1 MPTLLHLLSL
11 SPLYEAV
18 QTSGIFPDSKFF
30 PDCSPKS
37 EPADILEA
45 YEQAKSQPGFDLKT
59 FVTTHFEF
67 PEIPDTSYQ
76 SANKPIREHLDN
88 LWDVLLRGQSKIQ
101 NPKSL
106 SAVAFLPAKSRQAGA
121 KEGIVI
127 SSLLPLPYPY
137 IVPGG
142 RFREVYYW
150 DSYFTMLGLQVS
162 GRSELIQHIVDN
174 FAYQIETF
182 GHIPNGNRSYYLS
195 RSQPPFFALM
205 VSLLAEI
212 KGEATLLHYRR
223 VLEKEYDYWM
233 HGEHVRAALAA
244 GDNRD
249 NPAAKAAGTRTHRR
263 LVQLHDGSLL
273 NRYWDDDPSPR
284 PEAYA
289 EDLHTAQQSSRP
301 AEEIFR
307 HLRAAAESGWD
318 FSSRWLGD
326 EQNLTTI
333 RTCDL
338 LPVDLNCLLYF
349 LEKTLVHA
357 YRQLPD
363 HTPVEVYKERAR
375 LRKAAILKYC
385 WDGKQGFF
393 FDFNFVE
400 NQRSASFTL
409 AAAFTLFFQI
419 ADARQAASVAKVL
432 EEKFLHPGGL
442 ISTLSHSGQQWDAPN
457 GWAPLQWMAYRG
469 LMNYG
474 HSDLAEKIRHN
485 WLALNEKTY
494 ADTGKMMEK
503 YNVENLGS
511 PGGGG
516 EYPNQDGF
524 GWTNG
529 VYLKMQSL

>member
-1 MPTLLHLLSL
+1 MSHYFNVTTL

-18 QTSGIFPDSKFF
+18 QTSGLFPDSKFF

-37 EPADILEA
+37 DPADILEA
-45 YEQAKSQPGFDLKT
+45 YEQAKTQPGFDLKS
-59 FVTTHFEF
+59 FVASHFEF
-67 PEIPDTSYQ
+67 PETPDSSYH
-76 SANKPIREHLDN
+76 SANKPLRKHLEN
-88 LWDVLLRGQSKIQ
+88 LWDVLLRAPNS
-101 NPKSL
+101 SL
-106 SAVAFLPAKSRQAGA
+106 TTHH
-121 KEGIVI
+121 

-162 GRSELIQHIVDN
+162 GRVETIQNMVDN

-212 KGEATLLHYRR
+212 KGEKILLQYRIA
-223 VLEKEYDYWM
+223 LEKEYDFWM
-233 HGEHVRAALAA
+233 DGEPALTDVSTAEIEEIPTLLA
-244 GDNRD
+244 
-249 NPAAKAAGTRTHRR
+249 HRR
-263 LVQLHDGSLL
+263 VVILPDGSIL

-284 PEAYA
+284 PEAYV
-289 EDLHTAQQSSRP
+289 EDLHTAQQSDRA
-301 AEEIFR
+301 AEETYR

-318 FSSRWLGD
+318 FSSRWLKD
-326 EQNLTTI
+326 EHQLASI

-349 LEKTLVHA
+349 LEKTLVHT

-363 HTPVEVYKERAR
+363 HTPVEVFKDRAR
-375 LRKAAILKYC
+375 LRKAAILKHC
-385 WDGKQGFF
+385 WDNGQGFF
-393 FDFNFVE
+393 FDYNHVE
-400 NQRSASFTL
+400 NQGSTALTL
-409 AAAFTLFFQI
+409 AGVFPLFFQI
-419 ADARQAASVAKVL
+419 ADAEQAARVAKVL
-432 EEKFLHPGGL
+432 EEKFLRPGGL
-442 ISTLSHSGQQWDAPN
+442 VSTQSHTGQQWDAPN
-457 GWAPLQWMAYRG
+457 GWAPLQWMAYKG

-474 HSDLAEKIRHN
+474 HTALAEKIRQN
-485 WLALNEKTY
+485 WLALVEKTY
-494 ADTGKMMEK
+494 AATGKMMEK
-503 YNVENLGS
+503 YDVEN
-511 PGGGG
+511 PDAAGGGG

-529 VYLKMQSL
+529 VYLKMKSQF